1 MELMDFYL
9 LYKKI
14 YCRVKHFF
22 QGLKVLKYPISKAH
36 SAKFIKST
44 WTTPQILKNSLKKQ
58 KPPGTMQPCMK
69 SLSLT
74 LMVNTKQS
82 KLAPPFNVYAIAINA
97 ISKIGSV
104 LR

>member
-1 MELMDFYL
+1 
-9 LYKKI
+9 
-14 YCRVKHFF
+14 
-22 QGLKVLKYPISKAH
+22 
-36 SAKFIKST
+36 
-44 WTTPQILKNSLKKQ
+44 
-58 KPPGTMQPCMK
+58 MQPCMK